1 MNRILSRFEGRPVTT
16 FTVGFIV
23 GMLLTLV
30 FSDRDITDENL
41 DRVVDIGTQV
51 GEVVDRVLP
60 EEVEEV
66 EVLVE

>member
-1 MNRILSRFEGRPVTT
+1 MNRILSRFEGRPVTP
-16 FTVGFIV
+16 FIV
-23 GMLLTLV
+23 GLIVGILLTLV
-30 FSDRDITDENL
+30 FSDRTITDENL

-66 EVLVE
+66 EGLVE

>member
-1 MNRILSRFEGRPVTT
+1 MCIR
-16 FTVGFIV
+16 
-23 GMLLTLV
+23 
-30 FSDRDITDENL
+30 DRDITDENL